1 MKGRYLALYDEVI
14 RRGAELDALA
24 SNSKS
29 FLWSNKEFP

>member
-14 RRGAELDALA
+14 RRGAELRVLA

-29 FLWSNKEFP
+29 FLSSNKGFP